1 MIWGIKI
8 KMEFGMNLLLEEVKQ
23 ASGYRKDVKWK
34 GIGVDKAQKE
44 LRNVLR
50 HPIPIPCPLSFQMS
64 ATSIHIA
71 SWWTLLA
78 NHLKVSIVRES
89 PRIASLRICPL
100 CFFGRALGAVVGFR
114 SMGIYCPLSPGRYR
128 LTSVKIRVL
137 VLLLNFWPV
146 FLRLH
151 KPETTLIVHSNH
163 HWPIP
168 L

>member
-50 HPIPIPCPLSFQMS
+50 LPIPIPCPLSFQMS

-71 SWWTLLA
+71 SCWTLLA
-78 NHLKVSIVRES
+78 NHLKVSIVCKS
-89 PRIASLRICPL
+89 PLSIIQIFPL
-100 CFFGRALGAVVGFR
+100 CFFGWASVVVGLT
-114 SMGIYCPLSPGRYR
+114 SMGICPPLSPGRYR
-128 LTSVKIRVL
+128 LTSVNIRVL
-137 VLLLNFWPV
+137 VLLLNFWPH
-146 FLRLH
+146 FLRLD
-151 KPETTLIVHSNH
+151 KPVTTLLVRSNH
-163 HWPIP
+163 HRPIP